1 MHKFSRPQKHQLLE
15 LSGGG
20 VMRKRRKY
28 LKVGLSP
35 DDYANISIA
44 ADTQGL
50 TVSAYV
56 RKQLADRL
64 QVVTTEQA
72 LSRIESKLQPAK
84 VASTELE
91 PLLVECLLLIRE
103 LVADRNPQILPRVAS
118 RLNIQY
124 PERRDV

>member
-1 MHKFSRPQKHQLLE
+1 
-15 LSGGG
+15 
-20 VMRKRRKY
+20 MRKRRKY